1 MIRAVLFDLD
11 GTLKFNRPSGV
22 EAFIQFSAEL
32 GLTFCADAR
41 RNVEQWTHSFWSGKH
56 SGFAR
61 MSDDPDTFWLD
72 YTLNMLRAAGVEDA
86 SLDYAQAIRRAFD
99 ERYRPESYLHPEA
112 HTVLRALC
120 DDGYTLGLVSNRAE
134 ELAPVA
140 MELGLSG
147 YFSFTLSGGQVGAWK
162 PDTRIFYRAC
172 EMADAVPGECLYVGD
187 NFYAD
192 VVGSRAAGLVP
203 VLLDPSDIFPDAG
216 CVRVKSLGDL
226 LSVIGQSVTL

>member
-11 GTLKFNRPSGV
+11 GTLKFNRPSGT
-22 EAFIQFSAEL
+22 EAFVQFSAEL
-32 GLTFCADAR
+32 GLSICADAR
-41 RNVEQWTHSFWSGKH
+41 RKVERWTHSFWSGKH

-61 MSDDPDTFWLD
+61 MSNDADAFWLD
-72 YTLNMLRAAGVEDA
+72 YTLNLLKAAGVEEA

-99 ERYRPESYLHPEA
+99 ERYKPESYLHPEA
-112 HTVLRALC
+112 HTVLRALR

-134 ELAPVA
+134 ELTPVA
-140 MELGLSG
+140 AELGLSS
-147 YFSFTLSGGQVGAWK
+147 YFHFTLSGGQVSAWK

-172 EMADAVPGECLYVGD
+172 ELANTSPAECLYVGD

-192 VVGSRAAGLVP
+192 VVGSQAAGLVP
-203 VLLDPSDIFPDAG
+203 VLLDPNDIFPDAG

-226 LSVIGQSVTL
+226 LSAIGQSV

>member
-1 MIRAVLFDLD
+1 
-11 GTLKFNRPSGV
+11 
-22 EAFIQFSAEL
+22 
-32 GLTFCADAR
+32 LTFCAEAR
-41 RNVEQWTHSFWSGKH
+41 RNVERWTHSFWSGKH
-56 SGFAR
+56 NGFAR

-112 HTVLRALC
+112 QTVLGTLC
-120 DDGYTLGLVSNRAE
+120 DEGYTLGLVSNRAE
-134 ELAPVA
+134 ELTPVA

-147 YFSFTLSGGQVGAWK
+147 YFRFTLSGGQVGSWK
-162 PDTRIFYRAC
+162 PDARIFHRAC
-172 EMADAVPGECLYVGD
+172 EMADAVPSECLYVGD

-203 VLLDPSDIFPDAG
+203 VLLDPNDVFPDAG
-216 CVRVKSLGDL
+216 CVRVKSLSDL
-226 LSVIGQSVTL
+226 LSVIGQAESLPDLSS

>member
-1 MIRAVLFDLD
+1 MIRAILFDLD
-11 GTLKFNRPSGV
+11 GTLKFNRPDGV
-22 EAFIQFSAEL
+22 EAFVQFSAEL
-32 GLTFCADAR
+32 GLTLCADAR

-72 YTLNMLRAAGVEDA
+72 YTHKMLKAAGVDDV
-86 SLDYAQAIRRAFD
+86 SLDYAQAIRRAFN
-99 ERYRPESYLHPEA
+99 ERYKPESYLHPEA

-134 ELAPVA
+134 ELTPVTT
-140 MELGLSG
+140 ELGLHD
-147 YFSFTLSGGQVGAWK
+147 YFHFTLSGGQANSWK
-162 PDTRIFYRAC
+162 PDTRIFIRAC
-172 EMADAVPGECLYVGD
+172 EMAQTEPCECLYVGD

-203 VLLDPSDIFPDAG
+203 VLLDPNDVFPEAG
-216 CVRVKSLGDL
+216 CVRVKSLGEL
-226 LSVIGQSVTL
+226 LSVMGQCVTQ